1 MNNLIPFFAPGRCNS
16 SAALAVAL
24 GLTINAGLSVP
35 QARVQSSLTD
45 GSWSTLPYLMPIN
58 PIHCGVT
65 HTGKVV
71 VVAGSENEPDQQEY
85 RAAVWDPGNGTI
97 VVQDL
102 VWDVFC
108 NGMAALADG
117 RFLIAG
123 GSEQYDPFHGEPRAT
138 IYDPATEKFN
148 EVESMAHGRWYAT
161 VTALGDG
168 SLMAFSGLNEFGG
181 TNNAVELYQIATG
194 WSPEYV
200 APWIPPLYPRMHLL
214 PDGDVFYAGS
224 TPNSHLFNPATQTW
238 TLNIAQTV
246 YRKDRTYG
254 SSVLLPL
261 RPETGYIPR
270 VLIMGG
276 NSPATPTAEI
286 INLSATT
293 PAWRSVAPMS
303 EPRIQMNAVIL
314 PTGKVLALGGSE
326 LDEDPDTASLA
337 ADLFDPVAETWT
349 SAGVAVYPRLYHSV
363 ALLLPDATVW
373 VAGGNPIRGTY
384 EEHMEIY
391 SPAYLFTDDGSG
403 NTIPAPR
410 PTITNAPAE
419 IGYGAGFKIKT
430 PNALEISAVVLVRPG
445 SVSHAFDME
454 QRLVG
459 LTFSSGGSGM
469 LRSTAP
475 PNGSIAPPGYYMLF
489 LINQA
494 GVPSLARFVHLTD
507 TPGDRAPDGRI
518 TSPAGDLTISAG
530 DSVNFAG
537 SARDNDGT
545 VSTYSWVFP
554 TGTPPTSSVQNP
566 GLVRFTEIGTH
577 VISMTPLDNAGVN
590 DPSPPTRTIIVQP

>member
-1 MNNLIPFFAPGRCNS
+1 MNDPFPCLRPGRLNFVAWTLRF
-16 SAALAVAL
+16 AAGVCL
-24 GLTINAGLSVP
+24 GLVGSQVA
-35 QARVQSSLTD
+35 AQSPLTD
-45 GSWSTLPYLMPIN
+45 GSWSTLSYLMPIN

-85 RAAVWDPGNGTI
+85 RAAVWDPASGTI

-108 NGMAALADG
+108 NGMAALPDG

-123 GSEQYDPFHGEPRAT
+123 GSEQYDPFYGEPRAT

-161 VTALGDG
+161 VTALSDG

-181 TNNAVELYQIATG
+181 TNNAVEVYQVATG

-200 APWIPPLYPRMHLL
+200 APWTPPLYPRMHLL

-224 TPNSHLFNPATQTW
+224 TPSSHLFNPATQTW
-238 TLNIAQTV
+238 TLNIARTV
-246 YRKDRTYG
+246 YRKERIYG

-261 RPETGYIPR
+261 RPETGYLPR

-276 NSPATPTAEI
+276 NSPATATAEI
-286 INLSATT
+286 IDLSAAT
-293 PAWRSVAPMS
+293 PAWRSIAPMS

-326 LDEDPDTASLA
+326 LDEDPNTASLA
-337 ADLFDPVAETWT
+337 ADLLDPVAETWS

-373 VAGGNPIRGTY
+373 VAGGNPVRGTY

-403 NTIPAPR
+403 NAIPAPR
-410 PTITNAPAE
+410 PTITNVPAE

-430 PNALEISAVVLVRPG
+430 PNSTEISSVVLVRPG

-459 LTFSSGGSGM
+459 LTFSTGGSGT

-489 LINQA
+489 LVNQA
-494 GVPSLARFVHLTD
+494 GVPSLAKFVHLTA
-507 TPGDRAPDGRI
+507 TPMDRVPDGRI
-518 TSPAGDLTISAG
+518 TSPAGDMTISAG

-537 SARDNDGT
+537 SARDTDGT
-545 VSTYSWVFP
+545 VTAYSWVFP
-554 TGTPPTSSVQNP
+554 TGMPPKSSLQNP
-566 GLVRFTEIGTH
+566 GLVSFTEIGTH
-577 VISMTPLDNAGVN
+577 VISMTALDNAGVN
-590 DPSPPTRTIIVQP
+590 DPSPSTRTIVVQP